1 MATPV
6 RHHIA
11 DAGTAAMASLAPHP
25 GVANW
30 LRASCHYQPLAP
42 STVLELARRIQR
54 WQQWPGGPGAA
65 PMAVGKSGSR
75 ARDHLVRHNLRLIV
89 HTWARMAVPGAPSV
103 DAFQEAAIQLQR
115 AAERFDPGRG
125 ITFAT
130 YATPW
135 LRAAFL
141 AHHDATIRGL
151 KLQLEL
157 AQLED
162 AQLKAGSQPPA
173 QAWQEPALGPSLE
186 GVPVREL
193 LALLTAQERQVI
205 RYRYLRAQ
213 PLNTR
218 QIARRLS
225 LGQGCLADLEH
236 RALVKMHQ
244 HLAVE
249 HSPRFGVR

>member
-1 MATPV
+1 MAPLALSPGL
-6 RHHIA
+6 A
-11 DAGTAAMASLAPHP
+11 D
-25 GVANW
+25 W
-30 LRASCHYQPLAP
+30 LRASCIYQPLAA
-42 STVLELARRIQR
+42 STVLQLARRIQR

-65 PMAVGKSGSR
+65 PTAVAKSGSR
-75 ARDHLVRHNLRLIV
+75 ARDHLVCHNLRLIV
-89 HTWARMAVPGAPSV
+89 HTWGRMAVPGAPSA

-115 AAERFDPGRG
+115 AAERFDPCRG

-157 AQLED
+157 AQLKD
-162 AQLKAGSQPPA
+162 AHQRSPQV
-173 QAWQEPALGPSLE
+173 WWEPALESALE
-186 GVPVREL
+186 ALPVRDL
-193 LALLTAQERQVI
+193 LGLLTPQERQVI
-205 RYRYLRAQ
+205 RYRYLRTK

-236 RALVKMHQ
+236 RALAKMQQ
-244 HLAVE
+244 HLVVDRTDMAA
-249 HSPRFGVR
+249 GVVIL